1 MAEFGETRDVTRW
14 KRHHR
19 LRIDRSTVDNGS
31 DSVRGR
37 LLSLVMTFTE
47 PVVSA
52 DSFLRAATTA
62 HRVAGNI
69 YHYRYSRRM
78 DAAGLI
84 RQARTKAGMTQTQL
98 ARAAGTSQPAVA
110 AYESGQ
116 RSPSVRTLNK
126 LIRATGATLQMSVAA
141 APAAGGELLGRLR
154 SKQPQI
160 RGLARERGI
169 TNLRV
174 FGSAA
179 RGTHTLQSDID
190 LLVDFDVESKGVLP
204 LVSFAREVS
213 QLMGRPVDVSTP
225 QMLKSA
231 VRRRALV
238 EAVPL

>member
-1 MAEFGETRDVTRW
+1 MGPRDVFPFVDVSVRCG
-14 KRHHR
+14 KR
-19 LRIDRSTVDNGS
+19 IG
-31 DSVRGR
+31 SVRGR
-37 LLSLVMTFTE
+37 RLGSDMTFTR
-47 PVVSA
+47 
-52 DSFLRAATTA
+52 DSSNLPEIAVPWVGR
-62 HRVAGNI
+62 HILVGNV
-69 YHYRYSRRM
+69 YRYRYNMEM

-84 RQARTKAGMTQTQL
+84 RQARAKAGMTQTEL

-126 LIRATGATLQMSVAA
+126 LIRATGATLHMSVTA
-141 APAAGGELLGRLR
+141 APAAGGDLLQAVR
-154 SKQPQI
+154 SKQARI
-160 RGLARERGI
+160 RMLARERGI

-179 RGTHTLQSDID
+179 RGRHTMESDID

-213 QLMGRPVDVSTP
+213 GLMGRPVDVSTV
-225 QMLKSA
+225 QMLKPA
-231 VRRRALV
+231 VRRRALI

>member
-1 MAEFGETRDVTRW
+1 MTFAL
-14 KRHHR
+14 KRA
-19 LRIDRSTVDNGS
+19 NAPEM
-31 DSVRGR
+31 SVRNNAPPH
-37 LLSLVMTFTE
+37 LV
-47 PVVSA
+47 
-52 DSFLRAATTA
+52 
-62 HRVAGNI
+62 GNT
-69 YHYRYSRRM
+69 YRYRYDLTM

-126 LIRATGATLQMSVAA
+126 LIRATGATLQMSVTA

-179 RGTHTLQSDID
+179 RGTHTMESDID
-190 LLVDFDVESKGVLP
+190 LLVDFDVESRGVLS